1 MGKNYMRYLDNN
13 IEASGVTTVNTMGM
27 VLLLIRTCYLLL
39 FANTGNPNHTTAIPK
54 PVLLILCQG

>member
-39 FANTGNPNHTTAIPK
+39 FANMGNPNHTTAIPK
-54 PVLLILCQG
+54 PVL